1 LAINQRF
8 LKCQLDQGFI
18 GKISRILVS
27 HIGKGFLSVF
37 WGLFWGDVIFTG
49 D

>member
-8 LKCQLDQGFI
+8 KCQLDQGFI
-18 GKISRILVS
+18 GKISRILMS
-27 HIGKGFLSVF
+27 HIGKGHLSVL
-37 WGLFWGDVIFTG
+37 GLFWGDVIFTG